1 MGQGKTD
8 YIVHC
13 PRAMQFYAAAKNI
26 DGLEFLAVMQVEA
39 ADMAGSK
46 VNTNK
51 STTQYVHDIIVSI
64 IEVL

>member
-1 MGQGKTD
+1 
-8 YIVHC
+8 
-13 PRAMQFYAAAKNI
+13 MQFYAAAKNI
-26 DGLEFLAVMQVEA
+26 DGLVFLAVMQVEA